1 MRLVYI
7 SMANYLLLRM
17 YQKLFQK
24 YLENPKK
31 LHYYVEVLLSESDG
45 LVYFGYNKDIFN
57 TNGI

>member
-1 MRLVYI
+1 
-7 SMANYLLLRM
+7 MANYLLLRM